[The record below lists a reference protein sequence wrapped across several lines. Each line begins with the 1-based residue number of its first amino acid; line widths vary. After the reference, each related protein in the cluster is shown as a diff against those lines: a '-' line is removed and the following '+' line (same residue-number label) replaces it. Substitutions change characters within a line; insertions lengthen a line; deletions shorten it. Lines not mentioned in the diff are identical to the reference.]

1 MSRHH
6 SSQRTNHGN
15 NYDIDPR
22 YLPPPDLYTRTGMHY
37 TSDQIAA
44 MQAESSQK
52 ARRLECLEA
61 PAGTCK
67 KPVRDQRIDLSLADL
82 LFKRA
87 RLHGKHA
94 TSTVTILDNQN
105 PGMGNV
111 GQSHMTH
118 NAGSNET
125 WSTGAHHSGSTM
137 KNHMTLNHITGSD
150 VVPNPTYINTNVR
163 LPKRLTHR

>member
-15 NYDIDPR
+15 NYGIDPR

-52 ARRLECLEA
+52 PRRLECLEA

-67 KPVRDQRIDLSLADL
+67 KPVKDQRIDLSLADL
-82 LFKRA
+82 SFKRA
-87 RLHGKHA
+87 RLHGKHPA
-94 TSTVTILDNQN
+94 STVQHHMSTVTIVDNQDT
-105 PGMGNV
+105 GMGNV

-125 WSTGAHHSGSTM
+125 WSTMKHHTA
-137 KNHMTLNHITGSD
+137 LNHITGSD
-150 VVPNPTYINTNVR
+150 VVRNPTYINTNVR